1 MRRDLTE
8 GLRVG
13 DLNGMV
19 LPLLSID
26 EFLSK
31 IDDRTVIVVAFY
43 SFEED
48 PAHDLSNFIERS
60 PQNVMDTDVSPAPT
74 REGYY
79 VTFVEIK
86 RDPKFIPKLLKI
98 LSEIDNLTD
107 VKQWQFTSQ
116 KLPSGKVLPVTEV
129 NLKKWVDVTP
139 ELVSTQN
146 PDADQLK
153 EWFSHSSLHDVHVIN
168 NQIHLHRAGITHVYE
183 VVSLQMQPPDAPLQ
197 LTEAHISM
205 CNRLERLLDG
215 AYQVHMMQDQL
226 VVQNLENASYLILN
240 HKI

>member
-1 MRRDLTE
+1 MRRDLNE
-8 GLRVG
+8 GLKKG

-19 LPLLSID
+19 LPLISID

-31 IDDRTVIVVAFY
+31 IDDRTVIVVALY

-60 PQNVMDTDVSPAPT
+60 PENVMDTDVSPAPT

-86 RDPKFIPKLLKI
+86 RDQKFIPKLIKI
-98 LSEIDNLTD
+98 LTEVNNLTQ

-116 KLPSGKVLPVTEV
+116 KLPAGKVLPVTAD

-139 ELVSTQN
+139 V
-146 PDADQLK
+146 ADRAEKPTPEELK
-153 EWFSHSSLHDVHVIN
+153 EWFSQSALHDVQVRQ
-168 NQIHLHRAGITHVYE
+168 NQIQLHRAGITHVYE
-183 VVSLQMQPPDAPLQ
+183 VISLQMQPPDAPVQLQ
-197 LTEAHISM
+197 ESHISM

-215 AYQVHMMQDQL
+215 PYQAHMMQDQL
-226 VVQNLENASYLILN
+226 VVQHVHNQSYLILN
-240 HKI
+240 ALS

>member
-1 MRRDLTE
+1 MKLTE
-8 GLRVG
+8 GLRRG
-13 DLNGMV
+13 DLNHMI
-19 LPLLSID
+19 LPLISVD
-26 EFLSK
+26 EFNSK

-43 SFEED
+43 AYEED

-60 PQNVMDTDVSPAPT
+60 PQTVMDTDVSPAPT

-98 LSEIDNLTD
+98 LTEIDNLTD

-116 KLPSGKVLPVTEV
+116 KLPSGKVLPVSED
-129 NLKKWVDVTP
+129 NLKKWVNVQP
-139 ELVSTQN
+139 ELMDTKT

-153 EWFSHSSLHDVHVIN
+153 EWFSHSSLHDVQVIQ
-168 NQIHLHRAGITHVYE
+168 NQIQLHRAGITHVYE
-183 VVSLQMQPPDAPLQ
+183 VISLQTQPPDAPLQ
-197 LTEAHISM
+197 LMENHIAM

-215 AYQVHMMQDQL
+215 PYQAHMMQDQL
-226 VVQNLENASYLILN
+226 IVHNLENLSYLILN